1 LSVDSESQWSYSS
14 FIDSD
19 AQHQD
24 GPANSEAEIERVFS
38 ETRPLI
44 QMALI
49 HYRVGNRDGNVIE
62 RDLRLWF
69 VRLVQR
75 VNNSLTPVSAFRKYL
90 LLATCE
96 FAYSYQ
102 MRNPEAQADDARL
115 REVLA
120 KHPRVVAAELQKML

>member
-1 LSVDSESQWSYSS
+1 
-14 FIDSD
+14 
-19 AQHQD
+19 
-24 GPANSEAEIERVFS
+24 
-38 ETRPLI
+38 
-44 QMALI
+44 MALI
-49 HYRVGNRDGNVIE
+49 HYRVGNRDANAIE

-69 VRLVQR
+69 LRLVQR
-75 VNNSLTPVSAFRKYL
+75 VSNSLTPVSAFRKYL

-102 MRNPEAQADDARL
+102 VRNLEAQANDARL

>member
-1 LSVDSESQWSYSS
+1 
-14 FIDSD
+14 
-19 AQHQD
+19 
-24 GPANSEAEIERVFS
+24 
-38 ETRPLI
+38 
-44 QMALI
+44 MALI
-49 HYRVGNRDGNVIE
+49 HYRVANREATAIE

-75 VNNSLTPVSAFRKYL
+75 VNNALTPVSAFRKYL

-102 MRNPEAQADDARL
+102 MRNPKAQADDARL

-120 KHPRVVAAELQKML
+120 KHPRTVAAELQGMLDS